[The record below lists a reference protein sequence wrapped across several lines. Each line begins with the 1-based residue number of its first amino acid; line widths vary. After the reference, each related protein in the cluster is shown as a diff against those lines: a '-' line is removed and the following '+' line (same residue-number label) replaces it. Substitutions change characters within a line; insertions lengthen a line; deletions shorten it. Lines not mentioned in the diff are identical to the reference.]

1 MSIRFARL
9 TRPAIRALEPG
20 GRIAEHG
27 ILAERLKSGDVR
39 YSVDVLCDGQRI
51 HRVVGR
57 ESEGVT
63 RAQAELYV
71 EQARTE
77 ARGGRLN
84 LPKGRKVSLLFGPAG
99 DDYIKR
105 LGESGGKNIGRKERH
120 LALHLKPHFGTVRLD
135 KISEF
140 AVKGYRKARKDAKAA
155 DATINRELATL
166 SHLLRSAARWGWIKR
181 DDLPAIDKAREG
193 QGRIVKLNDAQCK
206 ALMAAAIADQDSDL
220 WLFVAIGLGTGM
232 RHAEIVSIKW
242 PEIDFARRRIF
253 VPLAK
258 AGSRDQPIPV
268 ELAATLEAEV
278 KQAKNAKGWLFPS
291 LVKDTKFGHRSCFA
305 ASFRRAV
312 IAAGLDGKRVTPH
325 VMRHTAVTRLVQAG
339 ADIPT
344 IMKISGHKTVAM
356 VLRYTHVDA
365 AHIDA
370 AAAALGMTIPG
381 TTHQLSTTPENEAAV
396 NAG

>member
-1 MSIRFARL
+1 VALTFARL
-9 TRPAIRALEPG
+9 TRPAIRSLAIGE
-20 GRIAEHG
+20 RIAEHG
-27 ILAERLKSGDVR
+27 IIADRLKSGDVR
-39 YSVDVLCDGQRI
+39 YTVDMVCDGQRI

-57 ESEGVT
+57 ESDGVT
-63 RAQAELYV
+63 RTQAELFI

-84 LPKGRKVSLLFGPAG
+84 LPMGRKVALLFGPAA
-99 DDYIKR
+99 DDYIRR
-105 LGESGGKNIGRKERH
+105 LRASDGKNIARKESH
-120 LALHLKPHFGTVRLD
+120 LVLHLKPHFGTVRLS

-140 AVKGYRKARKDAKAA
+140 AVKGYRKVRKDAKAA

-181 DDLPAIDKAREG
+181 DDLPAIDKASEG
-193 QGRIVKLNDAQCK
+193 QGRIIVLNDAQCRS
-206 ALMAAAIADQDSDL
+206 LMTAAIADHDTDI

-232 RHAEIVSIKW
+232 RHDEIVSIRW
-242 PEIDFARRRIF
+242 PEIDFPRRRIF

-258 AGSRDQPIPV
+258 AGSREQPIP
-268 ELAATLEAEV
+268 AEN
-278 KQAKNAKGWLFPS
+278 KNS
-291 LVKDTKFGHRSCFA
+291 STGHRGYMDEP
-305 ASFRRAV
+305 FRRAAA
-312 IAAGLDGKRVTPH
+312 AAGLDSAKVTPH
-325 VMRHTAVTRLVQAG
+325 VMRHTAVTRLVRAG

-370 AAAALGMTIPG
+370 AAASLGMTIPG
-381 TTHQLSTTPENEAAV
+381 TVHPKFTTPQAASKNEAA
-396 NAG
+396 